1 MEKAYNAG
9 SFLKKGG
16 CVICG
21 IAGYIGESKKP
32 DITYAIITSLFAQT
46 ESRGRDAAG
55 FWGTQKDDGKI
66 LYHKEPIPSSEFV
79 KKDIW
84 KKISKMDPNILL
96 VHSRGASAGVGTPS
110 VNANNHPFVSTDKK
124 IGLIH
129 NGRIP
134 DLEYNM
140 LKKKYEVS
148 STCDSEIF
156 LRIFEAADDSEYASG
171 LSKIWSQVL
180 RGHMAIAI
188 GERLDE
194 GHRRLWLSR
203 NKYRTLWLIDLR
215 EQLGQIFFCST
226 PDIWTFAANE
236 CAAIQPFIKKK
247 VKLAELPTEEVWS
260 LTISPEQPVV
270 KTNMIRKFEV
280 EPDGYE
286 EWEHDGDPL
295 PIIQRKTTTGIFTKL
310 DDRENVICSGNK
322 NGNGKIVD
330 NHKSKSRKRHENNWP
345 RQNVNGNLALFPDE
359 QHEEIY
365 EYIEDATGK
374 QGVRKLNEHVSNIR
388 QIAQDIET
396 LAENLCVEGSVE
408 ERDMVDL
415 LTFLETTENDLAGTL
430 KILEH

>member
-1 MEKAYNAG
+1 M
-9 SFLKKGG
+9 
-16 CVICG
+16 
-21 IAGYIGESKKP
+21 AGYIGESKKP

-84 KKISKMDPNILL
+84 KKTSKMDPNILL
-96 VHSRGASAGVGTPS
+96 VHSRGASVGVGTPS
-110 VNANNHPFVSTDKK
+110 VNANNHPFVSTDKE
-124 IGLIH
+124 IGLVH

-188 GERLDE
+188 GERLDK

-286 EWEHDGDPL
+286 EWEYDGDPL
-295 PIIQRKTTTGIFTKL
+295 PIIQRKITTGIFTKL
-310 DDRENVICSGNK
+310 DDRENVIHSGNK
-322 NGNGKIVD
+322 NGNGKVKDVD
-330 NHKSKSRKRHENNWP
+330 NYGSRKSHDNWP
-345 RQNVNGNLALFPDE
+345 RQNNNRGDIAIATFPDADIDE
-359 QHEEIY
+359 QHEQHEETY

-374 QGVRKLNEHVSNIR
+374 QGINKLNEHVGNIR